1 MQYCQVFTSVE
12 QTAQALRVL
21 DVPIAKQRAFAGPI
35 VERSARLLWNFRESD
50 VPECMRE
57 PKLYTL
63 GQDYNCIISYTRN
76 DLKEKL
82 VAVAGAMSLEAVRM
96 VSALPME
103 SNQSL
108 RRTNSSERQTG
119 ERC

>member
-50 VPECMRE
+50 VPECMHE

-82 VAVAGAMSLEAVRM
+82 VAVVAWFPPCRWRATSHCAAPIAPNAKLAN
-96 VSALPME
+96 AADPYF
-103 SNQSL
+103 
-108 RRTNSSERQTG
+108 
-119 ERC
+119 